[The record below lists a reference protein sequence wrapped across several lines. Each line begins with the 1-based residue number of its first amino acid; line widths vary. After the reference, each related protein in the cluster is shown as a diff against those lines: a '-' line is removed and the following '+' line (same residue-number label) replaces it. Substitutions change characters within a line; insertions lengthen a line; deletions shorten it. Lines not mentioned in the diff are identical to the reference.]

1 VAVVRELAGDTHPID
16 GAGAIAGAVEGAI
29 EGAIGGLPRFAPMR
43 LMSDSVL
50 HFSDNG
56 FGASG
61 NREG

>member
-16 GAGAIAGAVEGAI
+16 GAGAIAGAIEGAI
-29 EGAIGGLPRFAPMR
+29 GDAIGGLPRFAPMR

-61 NREG
+61 NRQG